1 MLLYVRVSLDKL
13 STDPEGWW
21 EWMEMVFN
29 RNLLVPGQEALWVLA
44 RLCLA
49 RVLNLDFRFSANT
62 IQRRVDSNVS
72 SLCPPFQQELIVLG
86 TRMFPPESLT
96 GQYLL
101 CLTLFFLSPFFFL
114 LFLPPSL
121 PPLFLSLSLFLEPLP
136 PLILNTDIH
145 KATCL
150 QSVWQLRFALSS
162 QMTP

>member
-13 STDPEGWW
+13 STDPEGLW

-72 SLCPPFQQELIVLG
+72 SLYPPFQKELIVLG

-101 CLTLFFLSPFFFL
+101 CLTLFFLSPFSFL
-114 LFLPPSL
+114 LFLPSS
-121 PPLFLSLSLFLEPLP
+121 PPLSFFLSLSFWSP
-136 PLILNTDIH
+136 
-145 KATCL
+145 CL
-150 QSVWQLRFALSS
+150 LSS
-162 QMTP
+162 CTQTFIRPHVCNQCGNCVLLCRHK